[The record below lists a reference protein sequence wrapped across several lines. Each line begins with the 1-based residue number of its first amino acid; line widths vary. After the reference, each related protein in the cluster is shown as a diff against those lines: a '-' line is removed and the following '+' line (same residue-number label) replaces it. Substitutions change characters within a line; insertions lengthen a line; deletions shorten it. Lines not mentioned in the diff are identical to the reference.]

1 MNQLK
6 LFYIVLFS
14 LFSDVS
20 SAQIIPEKVSIGNIP
35 AALKYQGTIVKA
47 FSWVDNNSVSYIL
60 YCETDEHKSNT
71 NPDER
76 SKELFIYYYYGDELV
91 WKINDFVKNCEF
103 DISTHFIDPA
113 LSVTDL
119 NDNGSIEIWVMYR
132 LGCKSDVSPWPLKL
146 IMYEGKEKLAIRGE
160 TRDYS
165 ETYEAEQDSP
175 KKIDDNF
182 KKGDKKILDYAL
194 SLWKK
199 NNIPNW
205 E

>member
-1 MNQLK
+1 MKYLK
-6 LFYIVLFS
+6 LFCIVLP
-14 LFSDVS
+14 LLLGDLI
-20 SAQIIPEKVSIGNIP
+20 SAQIIPEKISTGNVP
-35 AALKYQGTIVKA
+35 SALKHQGTVAKA
-47 FSWVDNNSVSYIL
+47 FSWIDNNSVNYIL
-60 YCETDEHKSNT
+60 YCETDEYKCGT

-76 SKELFIYYYYGDELV
+76 CKELYIYYYTGDDLK

-103 DISTHFIDPA
+103 DILTYFIDPA
-113 LSVTDL
+113 LSVTDH
-119 NDNGSIEIWVMYR
+119 NEDGTNEIWVMYR

-146 IMYEGKEKLAIRGE
+146 IMYEGKEKFAIRGE

-165 ETYEAEQDSP
+165 ETYAAEQDSP

-182 KKGDKKILDYAL
+182 KKGDKRTLDYAL
-194 SLWKK
+194 KLWKK